1 MILTVGLKGL
11 SPDGNILCPSAKL
24 ACLFHD
30 KAMSALAR
38 QRYAL
43 FHYHALFDY
52 LKLCVTFLMKTSHYS
67 RTSLN
72 EPQISGCTL
81 FNAQCMHLGKVVIH
95 VLDRLK
101 GGVTMQRSQNR

>member
-1 MILTVGLKGL
+1 MCVHHMILTVGLKGL

-30 KAMSALAR
+30 KAMSASAR

-43 FHYHALFDY
+43 FHY

-67 RTSLN
+67 RTWLN

-101 GGVTMQRSQNR
+101 GGVTTQRSQN

>member
-1 MILTVGLKGL
+1 MCVHHMILTVGLKGL

-30 KAMSALAR
+30 KAMSASAR

-43 FHYHALFDY
+43 FHY

-81 FNAQCMHLGKVVIH
+81 FNAQCMHHGKVVIH
-95 VLDRLK
+95 VLDHLK
-101 GGVTMQRSQNR
+101 GGVTTQRSQN

>member
-1 MILTVGLKGL
+1 MCVHHMILTVGHKGL

-43 FHYHALFDY
+43 FHY
-52 LKLCVTFLMKTSHYS
+52 LKLCVTFLMKTSTVELRSTNLKFLAALYLMPS
-67 RTSLN
+67 A
-72 EPQISGCTL
+72 CTM
-81 FNAQCMHLGKVVIH
+81 AK
-95 VLDRLK
+95 
-101 GGVTMQRSQNR
+101 